1 MLPKKKAKSDPTRQL
16 FSGHDLKNPPS
27 PSPFSLSESAS
38 APQHGA
44 LVAFAGVTYSYTMVR
59 MKASTA
65 SLMDEFSSSAPAK
78 DAAK

>member
-1 MLPKKKAKSDPTRQL
+1 
-16 FSGHDLKNPPS
+16 
-27 PSPFSLSESAS
+27 
-38 APQHGA
+38 
-44 LVAFAGVTYSYTMVR
+44 VAFAGVTYSYTMVR